1 MVQFFV
7 KIDRF
12 TLCGTVDG
20 NALVGPALAT
30 KVQVSLDLLCI
41 DFREKVEF
49 DEANVR
55 GSKITLSMGSGDPTA
70 TIFPSYSRRY
80 LHNVIVMLTGAP

>member
-55 GSKITLSMGSGDPTA
+55 GSKLTLPMGFHFGRSDG
-70 TIFPSYSRRY
+70 
-80 LHNVIVMLTGAP
+80 N